1 MSNKV
6 QEFAVKNGI
15 TNVFQYAAAE
25 ECCVFERQATECGYE
40 RKTTFFSDLSIAEWY
55 GKSSILET
63 FFNVVYS
70 PNNWV
75 HNVVY
80 FTEFVM
86 CLNWKIWEWNAR
98 GNEELAKVYDEL
110 WREAEELACN
120 TYKDEDAD
128 YYYRTTD

>member
-15 TNVFQYAAAE
+15 KNIFHYAAAE
-25 ECCVFERQATECGYE
+25 EKCVFERQAAECGYE

-55 GKSSILET
+55 GASSVRDT
-63 FFNVVYS
+63 FNRAVS
-70 PNNWV
+70 AWL
-75 HNVVY
+75 HDVVY

-98 GNEELAKVYDEL
+98 GNDELALVYDEL
-110 WREAEELACN
+110 WRKANDLACD
-120 TYKDEDAD
+120 TYKGEDAD

>member
-25 ECCVFERQATECGYE
+25 EKCVFDRQAAEFGYE

-55 GKSSILET
+55 GADSVRDTYK
-63 FFNVVYS
+63 NVIGS
-70 PNNWV
+70 WV
-75 HNVVY
+75 KNVVY
-80 FTEFVM
+80 FSEFVI

-98 GNEELAKVYDEL
+98 GNDELARVYDEL
-110 WREAEELACN
+110 WRKADELACN
-120 TYKDEDAD
+120 TYKGKDAD

>member
-6 QEFAVKNGI
+6 QEFATSHGI

-25 ECCVFERQATECGYE
+25 EKCIFERQAAECGYE

-55 GKSSILET
+55 GADSVRDTYK
-63 FFNVVYS
+63 NVMRS
-70 PNNWV
+70 WIKD
-75 HNVVY
+75 VVY

-98 GNEELAKVYDEL
+98 GNDELALVYDEL
-110 WREAEELACN
+110 WRQADELACN
-120 TYKDEDAD
+120 TYKGEDAD

>member
-15 TNVFQYAAAE
+15 TNVFNYAAAE
-25 ECCVFERQATECGYE
+25 ERCVFERQAAEFGYE

-86 CLNWKIWEWNAR
+86 CLNWLGWLWYERNF
-98 GNEELAKVYDEL
+98 EELSKLYFEL
-110 WREAEELACN
+110 YEEALNLAYEKYSGDDLSYFIK
-120 TYKDEDAD
+120 TLD
-128 YYYRTTD
+128 

>member
-25 ECCVFERQATECGYE
+25 EKCVFERQAAEFGYE

-55 GKSSILET
+55 GTDSVRDTYK
-63 FFNVVYS
+63 NVIGS
-70 PNNWV
+70 WV
-75 HNVVY
+75 KDVVY

-86 CLNWKIWEWNAR
+86 CLNWLGWLWYERNF
-98 GNEELAKVYDEL
+98 EELSKLYFEL
-110 WREAEELACN
+110 YEEALNLAYEKYSGDDLSYFIK
-120 TYKDEDAD
+120 TLD
-128 YYYRTTD
+128 

>member
-1 MSNKV
+1 MNKV
-6 QEFAVKNGI
+6 QELAVKNGI
-15 TNVFQYAAAE
+15 TNVFQYAAE
-25 ECCVFERQATECGYE
+25 EHCVFERQAAECGYE

-55 GKSSILET
+55 GADSIRDT
-63 FFNVVYS
+63 YKNVIGS
-70 PNNWV
+70 WV
-75 HNVVY
+75 KNVVY

-98 GNEELAKVYDEL
+98 GNDELALVYDEL
-110 WREAEELACN
+110 WRKADELACN